1 MAEPLSAEGAFDEV
15 RVRFLGRPHVDEGR
29 MFRTRGLRY
38 RGKFFA
44 ALSRD
49 DQLLVKLPE
58 ARVTELITTGVS
70 LPFDAN
76 KGTPMREW
84 TLVPLA
90 SVDHWNGIAEEAFA
104 FAESLSRGTSSRSR
118 TR

>member
-1 MAEPLSAEGAFDEV
+1 MDAEGVFDEV
-15 RVRFLGRPHVDEGR
+15 RVRFLGRPNVDEGR

-49 DQLLVKLPE
+49 DHLLVKLPE
-58 ARVTELITTGVS
+58 ARVTELITSGVS
-70 LPFDAN
+70 LTFDAN

-84 TLVPLA
+84 TLVPLR
-90 SVDHWNGIAEEAFA
+90 SVDHWAGIADEAFA
-104 FAESLSRGTSSRSR
+104 FAETLSRGTR
-118 TR
+118 